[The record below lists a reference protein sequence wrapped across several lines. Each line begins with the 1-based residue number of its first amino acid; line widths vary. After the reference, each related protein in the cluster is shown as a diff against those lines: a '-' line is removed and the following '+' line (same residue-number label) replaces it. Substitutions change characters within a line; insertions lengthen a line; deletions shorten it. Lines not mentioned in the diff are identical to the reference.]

1 MPEAYPVN
9 GQRVA
14 EIRDR
19 VYPRLSQGRLGASL
33 NPRRT
38 TGWVHKLEH
47 DDLKTVW
54 KDIAEQVAAILG
66 VPLGELAKEPG
77 EPVRWL
83 DDDLET
89 AHAVAGRRAADAG
102 YTLPESLGLR
112 RVARYRGHAGPG
124 GTHLG
129 DDLWDADSFADG
141 EHVSVLVDGACM
153 EPELHEG
160 DVVLVAKEIAPEPG
174 DIVAFTEDDGL
185 FFAFYRQRNG
195 GATLANNDG
204 ERGLEGVTLEG
215 VVMERRTSY
224 RSRRRRGNGG
234 RRG

>member
-1 MPEAYPVN
+1 MPETYPVN

-19 VYPRLSQGRLGASL
+19 IYPRLSQGRLGASL
-33 NPRRT
+33 DPRRT

-54 KDIAEQVAAILG
+54 KDVAEQVAALLG
-66 VPLGELAKEPG
+66 VPLEELAKEPG

-83 DDDLET
+83 EDDAET
-89 AHAVAGRRAADAG
+89 AHVAMGRRQAEGG
-102 YTLPESLGLR
+102 YMLPESLGLR

-124 GTHLG
+124 GTRLG
-129 DDLWDADSFADG
+129 DDLWDVESFADG
-141 EHVSVLVDGACM
+141 EHVSVLVEGGCM
-153 EPELHEG
+153 EPELHDG

-174 DIVAFTEDDGL
+174 DIVAFTEDEGL

-195 GATLANNDG
+195 SASLSNNDG
-204 ERGLEGVTLEG
+204 ERSLEGLTLEG

-224 RSRRRRGNGG
+224 RDRRRRGSGA
-234 RRG
+234 RRT